1 MVHILGTKFP
11 KNLLLVHN
19 RPNIQRNSEQYRTGA
34 PWLEHRTIHQIPLY
48 FILKLKLF
56 SFQNFS
62 VCKKCSRLGQLF
74 HRLTHQKHRMFN
86 MCSEVVEGRKKSSP
100 AYDTTKILNELLAN
114 DAWLEQVNKTKLT
127 TTNDIIAGNVWE
139 RFIIATLSS
148 DNIF

>member
-1 MVHILGTKFP
+1 MKVFKFKLLNFLFSQKLIDSRPCRDLNLGSPRLKAAVLTIELWRLDTKSLCTF
-11 KNLLLVHN
+11 
-19 RPNIQRNSEQYRTGA
+19 T
-34 PWLEHRTIHQIPLY
+34 
-48 FILKLKLF
+48 LKLKLF

-139 RFIIATLSS
+139 VVSK
-148 DNIF
+148 